1 MVLVGLLVDVVADA
15 VVDVAVDRPKE
26 EQAEDVPKADGI
38 SKELPNSLLL
48 ETLLGGLAPWRG
60 NVLSKRFVENSVA
73 AFPQIGQIL
82 WQKNNSNSV
91 IACRVMAQNSANEFQ
106 NSLGCQSQTR
116 AASRIE

>member
-60 NVLSKRFVENSVA
+60 NVLGKIFVGNSVLHKLL
-73 AFPQIGQIL
+73 IEICL
-82 WQKNNSNSV
+82 TKNKDYKWDKYCG
-91 IACRVMAQNSANEFQ
+91 I
-106 NSLGCQSQTR
+106 SLFKFSSLPAG
-116 AASRIE
+116 